1 MEQAPTALSAPTD
14 AHVAEAVARLVQAFD
29 PLRID
34 VFGSVARGTAGPHS
48 DIDLLVVL
56 PVLDRA
62 DKRAACI
69 RARQVLA
76 GIGTAVD
83 VVMTSPSDIER
94 RGEVVGY
101 VLREALREGRTVY
114 AA

>member
-1 MEQAPTALSAPTD
+1 MDDAFRAPTD
-14 AHVAEAVARLVQAFD
+14 ADVAEAVARLVRAFA

-48 DIDLLVVL
+48 DLDLLVVL

-62 DKRAACI
+62 DKRAASV
-69 RARQVLA
+69 RARRVLA
-76 GIGTAVD
+76 GLGTAVD
-83 VVMTSPSDIER
+83 VVMTSPAEIER
-94 RGEVVGY
+94 NGDIVGY
-101 VLREALREGRTVY
+101 VLREALLEGRTVY